1 MRGAGLL
8 AYTRTSGDA
17 WSSSAYTNVVSYDQL
32 YRPTRRLDLTG
43 RVAYELD
50 GDAYYAPGTLLYALR
65 ATQRLGD
72 RFDIGSEFQWIG
84 TSNLSAY
91 NRTGFASELGVRLAD
106 SLRLAGGYNF
116 EGSVDPSLAA
126 TPTRKGF
133 YVTAT
138 SLIDR
143 IFGWGDQRH

>member
-1 MRGAGLL
+1 
-8 AYTRTSGDA
+8 
-17 WSSSAYTNVVSYDQL
+17 VSYDQL
-32 YRPTRRLDLTG
+32 YRPTQRLDLVG

-50 GDAYYAPGTLLYALR
+50 GDTYYEPHTLLYALR
-65 ATQRLGD
+65 ATQRLGA

-84 TSNLSAY
+84 TSNLGAY
-91 NRTGFASELGVRLAD
+91 NRTGFAIETGYRLAN

-126 TPTRKGF
+126 SPTRRGF

-138 SLIDR
+138 TVIDR
-143 IFGWGDQRH
+143 IFGWGDERR